1 MLRLSKESVKDL
13 REGLGSLFLCN
24 VGDYVSG
31 VFLHIFRPVI
41 EKAPIILALLPAASD
56 ARGDVYSSYG
66 SRLGTL
72 LHLGLFDKHYRRE
85 LETLLVLVIGV
96 NTWIG
101 ILVAVLGLL
110 LGHSMPVIDV
120 VFLALASALISAAFM
135 VPATTL
141 LALKSFEKGLDPDN
155 MVAPIATLFGDLVTI
170 PSIVL
175 GYEIETR
182 IPSTAKLV
190 LVSALLL
197 LLAVLIIRIYM
208 LRSRREPGYRRAA
221 RIIREN
227 LSVIIA
233 STLLSGLAGAFLLD
247 NMTRLLAW
255 PGILVV
261 VPAFLEDGGAIASR
275 FSSRLATKLHLGSV
289 EPSCSRPSGWVL
301 EQLVV
306 NTIHALMVFTSL
318 GVLGAAAAILSA
330 APLAWALRVFS
341 AVLLA
346 GLALTMVVS
355 GLTYCLAIG
364 SFRYGLDPDNVL
376 TPLLTSLA
384 DILGVMSL
392 VGFTLLVTRL

>member
-1 MLRLSKESVKDL
+1 MLRLSKESAKDL
-13 REGLGSLFLCN
+13 REGLGSLLLCN
-24 VGDYVSG
+24 IGDYVSG

-72 LHLGLFDKHYRRE
+72 LHLGLFDKYYRRE
-85 LETLLVLVIGV
+85 LETLIVLVIGV

-101 ILVAVLGLL
+101 VLVAFLGSL
-110 LGHSMPVIDV
+110 LGHPMPIPDI
-120 VFLALASALISAAFM
+120 VFLALSSALISAAFM

-155 MVAPIATLFGDLVTI
+155 MVAPVATLFGDLVTI
-170 PSIVL
+170 PSIVI
-175 GYEIETR
+175 GYEIEAVT
-182 IPSTAKLV
+182 PSSIKLV
-190 LVSALLL
+190 AISALLL
-197 LLAVLIIRIYM
+197 LLAVLALRIYV
-208 LRSRREPGYRRAA
+208 LQSRGEPGYRRAA
-221 RIIREN
+221 RIVREN
-227 LSVIIA
+227 LSIILA

-247 NMTRLLAW
+247 NMTSLLAW

-275 FSSRLATKLHLGSV
+275 FSSRLSTKLHLGSV
-289 EPSCSRPSGWVL
+289 KPSCSRPSSWVL
-301 EQLVV
+301 EQFIV
-306 NTIHALMVFTSL
+306 NAVHASIVFTSL
-318 GVLGAAAAILSA
+318 GVLGASTAILSA
-330 APLAWALRVFS
+330 APLGWALRVFL

-346 GLALTMVVS
+346 GLVLALIVS
-355 GLTYCLAIG
+355 GIAYCLAIG

-392 VGFTLLVTRL
+392 VGFTILVTRM